1 LYKSEINELALQ
13 SKVTVYLAIVGVFA
27 LMGGII
33 FYASLDNVELDQVE
47 IKLTNVKLL
56 DVNTVD
62 NQAKFQ
68 VTFLIKN
75 PSNKTLTV
83 SVIDFKLYGDG
94 ELLGSGLY
102 STADIALPGRA
113 LFYPGAEIPLKNI
126 FVLNKSE
133 VNSEIYEDVINERI
147 TSFSAEGKITS
158 QTTWSEVDKEFKTS
172 YN

>member
-1 LYKSEINELALQ
+1 MALQ

-56 DVNTVD
+56 DVNIVD

-126 FVLNKSE
+126 FILNKSE

>member
-1 LYKSEINELALQ
+1 MALQ
-13 SKVTVYLAIVGVFA
+13 SKITVYLAIVGVFA

-75 PSNKTLTV
+75 PSDKTLSV
-83 SVIDFKLYGDG
+83 SVIDFELYGDG
-94 ELLGSGLY
+94 KLLGSGLY
-102 STADIALPGRA
+102 STADITLPGRA

-126 FVLNKSE
+126 FILNKSE
-133 VNSEIYEDVINERI
+133 VNSEIYEDVINEKI
-147 TSFSAEGKITS
+147 TSFSAEGKMTS
-158 QTTWSEVDKEFKTS
+158 QTSWSEVDKEFKIG

>member
-1 LYKSEINELALQ
+1 MALQ

-126 FVLNKSE
+126 FVLSKSE
-133 VNSEIYEDVINERI
+133 VNSEIYEDAINERI
-147 TSFSAEGKITS
+147 TDFSAEGKITS

>member
-1 LYKSEINELALQ
+1 MALQ
-13 SKVTVYLAIVGVFA
+13 SKITVYVAIVGVFA

-83 SVIDFKLYGDG
+83 SVIDYKLYGDG

-126 FVLNKSE
+126 FILNKSE

>member
-1 LYKSEINELALQ
+1 MALQ

-94 ELLGSGLY
+94 KLLGSGLY

-126 FVLNKSE
+126 FILNKSE

>member
-1 LYKSEINELALQ
+1 MALQ
-13 SKVTVYLAIVGVFA
+13 SKITVYVAIVGVFA

-56 DVNTVD
+56 DVNTID

-83 SVIDFKLYGDG
+83 SVIDYKLYGDG

-158 QTTWSEVDKEFKTS
+158 QTTWSEIDKEFKTS
-172 YN
+172 

>member
-1 LYKSEINELALQ
+1 MALQ
-13 SKVTVYLAIVGVFA
+13 SKITVYVAIVGVFA

-126 FVLNKSE
+126 FILNKSE
-133 VNSEIYEDVINERI
+133 INSEIYEDVINERI

>member
-1 LYKSEINELALQ
+1 MALQ
-13 SKVTVYLAIVGVFA
+13 SKITVYVAIVGVFA

-83 SVIDFKLYGDG
+83 SVIDYKLYGDG

-126 FVLNKSE
+126 FILNKSE

-158 QTTWSEVDKEFKTS
+158 QTTWSEVNKEFKTS